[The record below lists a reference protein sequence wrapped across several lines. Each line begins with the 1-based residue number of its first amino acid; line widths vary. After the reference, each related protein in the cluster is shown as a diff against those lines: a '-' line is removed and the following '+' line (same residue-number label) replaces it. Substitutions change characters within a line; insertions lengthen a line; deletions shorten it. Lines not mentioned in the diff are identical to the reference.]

1 MEQVRVGVVGSGWIA
16 GRHIGNLQ
24 SFADVKIVAV
34 ADPVFERACDQAR
47 RCDANAYTGI
57 QELLDREQVDAI
69 YICVPPLAHGPIEDT
84 LIEHKLPFFVEKPLA
99 TDLATAESIADRVA
113 AAGLVTAVGY
123 HWRYLDTTERAQEL
137 LSGNPARLALGYWL
151 DFTPPPAW
159 WARRS
164 QSGGQMV
171 EQTTHIFDLARLL
184 VGDVTEVYGVGSSIP
199 RPQFPDADVFDVSV
213 ATLRFQSGAAG
224 NMAST
229 CLLAWPHRIG
239 LHLFGDALAIELSER
254 DMTVRTGEHATAA
267 YGAGVDPF
275 LLEDRAFID
284 AVQGKENRIRA
295 SYAEALKTHRITIA
309 AEESARSG
317 QIVRLQEEADRV

>member
-1 MEQVRVGVVGSGWIA
+1 MDRVRVGVVGSGWIA

-24 SFADVKIVAV
+24 GFADVKIVAI
-34 ADPVFERACDQAR
+34 ADPIFERAVAQAE
-47 RCDANAYTGI
+47 RCAANAYAGI
-57 QELLDREQVDAI
+57 QEMLERERVDAV
-69 YICVPPLAHGPIEDT
+69 YVCVPPLAHGPIEKA

-99 TDLATAESIADRVA
+99 TDLATAEQIA
-113 AAGLVTAVGY
+113 AAIDAQRLVTAVGY

-137 LSGNPARLALGYWL
+137 LSGSPARLALGYWL

-159 WARRS
+159 WARRE

-184 VGDVTEVYGVGSSIP
+184 VGEVTEVYGVGSSTP
-199 RPQFPDADVFDVSV
+199 RPQFPDANVFDVSL
-213 ATLRFQSGAAG
+213 ATLRFAGGAAG

-239 LHLFGDALAIELSER
+239 LHLFGEALAIELSETN
-254 DMTVRTGEHATAA
+254 MTVRGADVAETYTAQ
-267 YGAGVDPF
+267 VDPF

-295 SYAEALKTHRITIA
+295 SYAEAIKTHRVTVA
-309 AEESARSG
+309 AEESARTG
-317 QIVRLQEEADRV
+317 RIVRLAEEPVHV

>member
-1 MEQVRVGVVGSGWIA
+1 MDQVRVGVVGSGWIA

-24 SFADVKIVAV
+24 GFADVKIVAI
-34 ADPVFERACDQAR
+34 ADPIFERATAQAE
-47 RCDANAYTGI
+47 RCAAQAYTSI
-57 QELLDREQVDAI
+57 QEMLEREKVDAV
-69 YICVPPLAHGPIEDT
+69 YICVPPLAHGPIEEV
-84 LIEHKLPFFVEKPLA
+84 LIEQKLPFFIEKPLA
-99 TDLATAESIADRVA
+99 TDLATAEGIAAGVA

-159 WARRS
+159 WARRE

-184 VGDVTEVYGVGSSIP
+184 VGEVTEVYGVGASIP
-199 RPQFPDADVFDVSV
+199 RPQFPDANVFDVSL
-213 ATLRFQSGAAG
+213 ATLRFASGAAG

-239 LHLFGDALAIELSER
+239 LHLFGDALAIELSEAS
-254 DMTVRTGEHATAA
+254 MNVRSAETAETYA
-267 YGAGVDPF
+267 AQVDPF

-295 SYAEALKTHRITIA
+295 SYAEALKTHRLTVA
-309 AEESARSG
+309 AEESARAGHS
-317 QIVRLQEEADRV
+317 VHLAEEPAYV

>member
-1 MEQVRVGVVGSGWIA
+1 VSVGVVGSGWIA

-34 ADPVFERACDQAR
+34 ADPIFERATAQAE
-47 RCDANAYTGI
+47 RCAANAYTGI
-57 QELLDREQVDAI
+57 QEMLAQEKLDAV
-69 YICVPPLAHGPIEDT
+69 YVCVPPLAHGPIEAALLD
-84 LIEHKLPFFVEKPLA
+84 HNLPFFVEKPLA
-99 TDLATAESIADRVA
+99 TDLVTAEEIAARVDA
-113 AAGLVTAVGY
+113 QGLVTAVGY
-123 HWRYLDTTERAQEL
+123 HWRYLDTTAHAQEL
-137 LSGNPARLALGYWL
+137 LSANPARLALGYWL

-159 WARRS
+159 WARRE

-184 VGDVTEVYGVGSSIP
+184 VGEVTEVYGVGSSLT
-199 RPQFPDADVFDVSV
+199 RPQFPDANVFDVSL
-213 ATLRFQSGAAG
+213 ATLRFAGGAAG

-239 LHLFGDALAIELSER
+239 LHLFGDGLTIELSER
-254 DMTVRTGEHATAA
+254 DLLVRSAEATEIYAA
-267 YGAGVDPF
+267 QVDPF

-295 SYAEALKTHRITIA
+295 AYAEAIKTHRLTVA

-317 QIVRLQEEADRV
+317 RIIRLAEETVHV